1 MADYKYT
8 PADFKSDQEVRWCP
22 GCGDHAILNAV
33 QRALPEIADAT
44 DTPHNLFTFVSGIGC
59 SSRFIYYMKT
69 FGFHSIHGRANAV
82 ATGVKVAN
90 PRLNVWVTTGD
101 GDSLAIGGNH
111 FIHAIRRNV
120 DLNVIL
126 FNNEIYGLT
135 KGQYSPTSKLGK
147 ITKTSPYGTVEKPF
161 NPGEL
166 VIGAKGTFF
175 ARSIDM
181 EVQLSKECMVSAA
194 KHKGMSVIEVMQNC
208 VIFNDK
214 THADFAADKATRAAR
229 TITLRHGEKM
239 LFGANREKGLVFENM
254 KLKVV
259 TVGEDG
265 YTLDDVLTHD
275 ASRDAR
281 LDEVSR
287 LSGGA
292 GRHPRGGGR
301 CGLRPCRRAPGRG
314 GEGQEQ
320 DSLCGRPA
328 ALGRHVGDGV
338 IPAGRKRPSKAF
350 SQGAELSAPCF
361 FADCCGRSGRPG
373 QTDMTGPDRQDRD
386 KAGQD
391 RMAGPT
397 NRRGRRQRRKNAR
410 DEGRQAA
417 DDE

>member
-181 EVQLSKECMVSAA
+181 EVQLSKECMVAA
-194 KHKGMSVIEVMQNC
+194 AMHRGMSVVEVMQNC

-214 THADFAADKATRAAR
+214 THAAFAADKATRAER

-254 KLKVV
+254 RLKVV
-259 TVGEDG
+259 TVGQDG
-265 YTLDDVLTHD
+265 YTLDDILTHD
-275 ASRDAR
+275 AHDAARDAGG
-281 LDEVSR
+281 DEVPG
-287 LSGGA
+287 LPGGT
-292 GRHPRGGGR
+292 GCHPGRGGR
-301 CGLRPCRRAPGRG
+301 RRLRPRRRAPGRG
-314 GEGQEQ
+314 GEGRQQ
-320 DSLCGRPA
+320 DPLGGRPA
-328 ALGRHVGDGV
+328 PQRGHLG
-338 IPAGRKRPSKAF
+338 GRI
-350 SQGAELSAPCF
+350 
-361 FADCCGRSGRPG
+361 
-373 QTDMTGPDRQDRD
+373 T
-386 KAGQD
+386 AGQKTQ
-391 RMAGPT
+391 M
-397 NRRGRRQRRKNAR
+397 NRGISHSPVFLCVVASTLPPSGSKFHF
-410 DEGRQAA
+410 
-417 DDE
+417 

>member
-1 MADYKYT
+1 MADFKYT

-33 QRALPEIADAT
+33 QRALPEIADRT

-90 PRLNVWVTTGD
+90 PRLAVWVTTGD

-120 DLNVIL
+120 DLNVVL

-147 ITKTSPYGTVEKPF
+147 ITKTAPYGTVEKPF

-175 ARSIDM
+175 ARSVDM
-181 EVQLSKECMVSAA
+181 EVNLSKECFVAA
-194 KHKGMSVIEVMQNC
+194 AMHKGMSVVEVLQNC

-214 THADFAADKATRAAR
+214 THAAYAGDKATRAEH

-259 TVGEDG
+259 TVGQDG
-265 YTLDDVLTHD
+265 YTLDDILTHD
-275 ASRDAR
+275 AHERDTTLHVMLAAMKYP
-281 LDEVSR
+281 DYPV
-287 LSGGA
+287 
-292 GRHPRGGGR
+292 
-301 CGLRPCRRAPGRG
+301 
-314 GEGQEQ
+314 
-320 DSLCGRPA
+320 
-328 ALGRHVGDGV
+328 ALGV
-338 IPAGRKRPSKAF
+338 IRAVEDDAVYDLAVERQVEEVKAASKIH
-350 SQGAELSAPCF
+350 SVDELLH
-361 FADCCGRSGRPG
+361 SGE
-373 QTDMTGPDRQDRD
+373 TW
-386 KAGQD
+386 
-391 RMAGPT
+391 
-397 NRRGRRQRRKNAR
+397 
-410 DEGRQAA
+410 EV
-417 DDE
+417 E